1 MTGASTDSISTHHTR
16 TTGTGEG
23 GGYGEGTST
32 GRDTP
37 DLIAPKPHT
46 PQIVV
51 SPPASD
57 SPNDTSLAMR
67 MGAIQPS
74 ARGSDE
80 TEKRLAQMRQ
90 KYEAYLEKQGQ
101 RVRAGSVTVSAPR
114 SLADGLDV
122 RGGGVSQHDI
132 GLEVGPPDDL
142 ATNKGNA
149 AGDEKGA
156 KARWGGVSVP
166 QLAAVQPE
174 RPSKSRGLNLGKL
187 PGEIAVAVVCLAG
200 GPAGYKSLLNL

>member
-37 DLIAPKPHT
+37 DLIAPTPHT

-57 SPNDTSLAMR
+57 SPHDTSLATM
-67 MGAIQPS
+67 MAGMQPS

-80 TEKRLAQMRQ
+80 TEKRLAEMRQ
-90 KYEAYLEKQGQ
+90 KYGAYLEKQGQ
-101 RVRAGSVTVSAPR
+101 RVRAGSVSVSASR
-114 SLADGLDV
+114 SLADDLGMRIGGDSQQCVDV
-122 RGGGVSQHDI
+122 G
-132 GLEVGPPDDL
+132 EGPPHEVAAEKDS
-142 ATNKGNA
+142 A
-149 AGDEKGA
+149 AGDEKDA
-156 KARWGGVSVP
+156 RARWGGVSVP
-166 QLAAVQPE
+166 QLAPVQPE
-174 RPSKSRGLNLGKL
+174 RPSKDRGLNLGKL
-187 PGEIAVAVVCLAG
+187 PGYEMRQTVNTG
-200 GPAGYKSLLNL
+200 R